1 MKKLFACLMAFV
13 LVTSGCYVSNKEEL
27 ERQHAEQMAVLEGP
41 EEKLSGP
48 HHAEIRIKDY
58 GTVTVELDADA
69 APITVT
75 NFVDLAKKGFYDGTT
90 FHRIMDGFVVQG
102 GAPRTDWSEEVHKI
116 KGEFSDNGVDNPLV
130 HTEGVLSMARS
141 SDSYNSAS
149 SQFFIMVGDYP
160 HLDGQYAAFGHVTDG
175 YEIVQK
181 IAADAKPTDSNG
193 TIKPEEQPVIES
205 VVILD

>member
-1 MKKLFACLMAFV
+1 MKRKIWYVCLISLLSVFLLAAC
-13 LVTSGCYVSNKEEL
+13 GKKEEKNNPNYNS
-27 ERQHAEQMAVLEGP
+27 ENY
-41 EEKLSGP
+41 LSGK
-48 HHAEIRIKDY
+48 HYALMDIADFGQVY
-58 GTVTVELDADA
+58 LELDADA

-181 IAADAKPTDSNG
+181 IAADTKPTDSNG
-193 TIKPEEQPVIES
+193 TIEPEEQPVIES